1 MSTETFRDNVVEAV
15 ALFFAPVIAVGSAF
29 GKVVS
34 WRLERHEERAA
45 AAAAAAAAAHQDL
58 VEKAERTLAD
68 SHRKIAEEME
78 LTRAVLEQ
86 IHLHQQHQL
95 RLQYD
100 EPPQQRQKAEKRAVV
115 AA

>member
-34 WRLERHEERAA
+34 WRLERHEER
-45 AAAAAAAAAHQDL
+45 AAAAAAHQDL